1 MTIIFDIETT
11 GLDPFVDHILTVQF
25 KRGEEIT
32 IRKLWDTDESTML
45 LSLIDYL
52 RSISGDDTIYGY
64 NCLKFDIPFIVA
76 RMNHHGLMNAGTYR
90 LIYDK
95 KWLDLYQFQGDNYV
109 SIDRWLDSFGI
120 ERSCPYSG
128 RDVPIL
134 YEQGR
139 YSEIEEHAIDDLI
152 VCEELLKKLKEN

>member
-1 MTIIFDIETT
+1 MIVFDIEIT
-11 GLDPFVDHILTVQF
+11 GLNPYEDMILTIQF
-25 KRGEEIT
+25 KQGEEIT
-32 IRKLWDTDESTML
+32 IWKLWETNEPAML
-45 LSLIDYL
+45 LNFIDYL

-76 RMNHHGLMNAGTYR
+76 RMNHHSLMNAGTYR
-90 LIYDK
+90 FIYDK